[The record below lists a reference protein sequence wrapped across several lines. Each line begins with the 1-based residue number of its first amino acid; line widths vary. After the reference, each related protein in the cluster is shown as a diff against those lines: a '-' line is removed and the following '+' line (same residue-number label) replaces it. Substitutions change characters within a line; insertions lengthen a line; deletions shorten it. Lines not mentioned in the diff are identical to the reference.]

1 MPHVPSTDRA
11 AVGRNFENRC
21 AYCRNRL
28 EPGHP
33 WDHVRPKALG
43 GGDDI
48 ENLVPACNRCNTA
61 KGEAWTPVRDP
72 YRGADVGWFHPQHD
86 EWSQHFKRVGS
97 QVVGISPKG
106 RAACSVL
113 FRPLQASSTSIV
125 NFAPGLL
132 ASDERLVEQI
142 VTLIADQQEGKYQE
156 SLLAPDHLAEW
167 LYGRR
172 IRSEDRWLADFASH
186 WVPAMAHWKRGTTQD
201 LQATWRNS
209 LDYFRRGRLADQ
221 PAHAERFRLE
231 WVATNAI
238 LMATAYEDVGDAQ
251 RSTRFREFAVR
262 TYRRI
267 GEDPLINDPLLVYR
281 AISNQ
286 MILQQHRIEAGVFVL
301 ENVQRQSETL
311 EFQLGGDWVDAI
323 VRSPDSTPYTVVEQA
338 WNIVDDMMRQSS
350 YGAGG
355 DLAQSVGL
363 RRRWWLLQCR
373 LLLPVDL
380 DLLSWD
386 IRYWLRNGLRSEV
399 RLLRS
404 DLRRLGVHR
413 DILDAIARPVKK

>member
-1 MPHVPSTDRA
+1 
-11 AVGRNFENRC
+11 
-21 AYCRNRL
+21 
-28 EPGHP
+28 
-33 WDHVRPKALG
+33 
-43 GGDDI
+43 
-48 ENLVPACNRCNTA
+48 
-61 KGEAWTPVRDP
+61 
-72 YRGADVGWFHPQHD
+72 
-86 EWSQHFKRVGS
+86 
-97 QVVGISPKG
+97 
-106 RAACSVL
+106 
-113 FRPLQASSTSIV
+113 
-125 NFAPGLL
+125 
-132 ASDERLVEQI
+132 
-142 VTLIADQQEGKYQE
+142 
-156 SLLAPDHLAEW
+156 
-167 LYGRR
+167 
-172 IRSEDRWLADFASH
+172 
-186 WVPAMAHWKRGTTQD
+186 MAHWKRGTAQD
-201 LQATWRNS
+201 LQTTWRNS

-338 WNIVDDMMRQSS
+338 WNIIDDMMRQSS

-355 DLAQSVGL
+355 
-363 RRRWWLLQCR
+363 
-373 LLLPVDL
+373 
-380 DLLSWD
+380 
-386 IRYWLRNGLRSEV
+386 N
-399 RLLRS
+399 LLR
-404 DLRRLGVHR
+404 
-413 DILDAIARPVKK
+413 AWA